1 MGLNGLIFCFFVS
14 YIINIFRD
22 EEVNGATQG
31 VPANI
36 GEVPHVVLIFFD
48 QTPQCTGTILHTSW
62 VLSAANCLYS
72 ETLDLVSV
80 DSISVSKEY
89 II

>member
-1 MGLNGLIFCFFVS
+1 MRSNGLIFYFFVLL
-14 YIINIFRD
+14 IINIFL
-22 EEVNGATQG
+22 NKNSFGADLG

-48 QTPQCTGTILHTSW
+48 QTPHCTGTILHTSW

-72 ETLDLVSV
+72 ENKDLVPV
-80 DSISVSKEY
+80 HSISVSMK
-89 II
+89 